1 MHFVSSDGFDIY
13 VGKNNTQNDYLTL
26 KFANSSDLWF
36 HTKNIHGSHT
46 IIKLGLD
53 KDVPKTTITEA
64 AELAA
69 YYSKGR
75 DSSQVPV
82 DFTQIKNVKKPN
94 GAKPGMVIYDY
105 YNTIY
110 VTPKELKMSSQC
122 MTTRFRYKLLY
133 FFHKFFAVFTFFH
146 FADTGNI
153 QKFAIRNRTFTAHFT
168 KCRILKYNIRRNTC
182 HNGTSVTKFF
192 SLSNSLSSSDVKT
205 VSFL

>member
-13 VGKNNTQNDYLTL
+13 VGKNNTSKRLPYIKILQIRPICG
-26 KFANSSDLWF
+26 F

-53 KDVPKTTITEA
+53 KDVPKTTIVEA

-110 VTPKELKMSSQC
+110 VTPKELK
-122 MTTRFRYKLLY
+122 
-133 FFHKFFAVFTFFH
+133 
-146 FADTGNI
+146 NE
-153 QKFAIRNRTFTAHFT
+153 
-168 KCRILKYNIRRNTC
+168 
-182 HNGTSVTKFF
+182 
-192 SLSNSLSSSDVKT
+192 
-205 VSFL
+205 

>member
-53 KDVPKTTITEA
+53 KDVPKTTITE
-64 AELAA
+64 
-69 YYSKGR
+69 
-75 DSSQVPV
+75 

-110 VTPKELKMSSQC
+110 VTPKELK
-122 MTTRFRYKLLY
+122 
-133 FFHKFFAVFTFFH
+133 
-146 FADTGNI
+146 NE
-153 QKFAIRNRTFTAHFT
+153 
-168 KCRILKYNIRRNTC
+168 
-182 HNGTSVTKFF
+182 
-192 SLSNSLSSSDVKT
+192 
-205 VSFL
+205 

>member
-1 MHFVSSDGFDIY
+1 MHFVSSDGFNIY

-110 VTPKELKMSSQC
+110 VTPKELKNDYSFSFINFCISSINSLPYL
-122 MTTRFRYKLLY
+122 RFFISPTPEIFK
-133 FFHKFFAVFTFFH
+133 
-146 FADTGNI
+146 
-153 QKFAIRNRTFTAHFT
+153 
-168 KCRILKYNIRRNTC
+168 
-182 HNGTSVTKFF
+182 
-192 SLSNSLSSSDVKT
+192 NSLSVTGRLRHISRSVE
-205 VSFL
+205 S